1 MPQLSQSGILLQVVL
16 IKHLLLLFFID
27 APSLDLA
34 VCDLHF
40 RVAAVT
46 LVMALETLKRTRDEA
61 NDIADGSA
69 DEQDK

>member
-1 MPQLSQSGILLQVVL
+1 MFHRNRTFV
-16 IKHLLLLFFID
+16 LFFFVH
-27 APSLDLA
+27 APSCDLA

-46 LVMALETLKRTRDEA
+46 SVMALETLKRTRVDEG
-61 NDIADGSA
+61 NDITNGSA